1 MLLSESGPLEWVA
14 GAGLWVVAQC
24 YKTVASHTMSR
35 MTGTFRVCEA
45 ERAPPHRKAS
55 AHMQVRAATLRI
67 GDATGREATGRA
79 SSGAILNSSKY
90 PTHDSSLCG
99 LWGCGVGSQGAPQDL
114 AHTRLLGSARF
125 RRRPRRQG
133 NELLVYLRDC
143 SRLGVWGKNPRDR
156 RCPAA
161 PLPPPHPPHQNGAKA
176 GKNSMRGQASRPTV
190 VLNPCS
196 RG

>member
-1 MLLSESGPLEWVA
+1 
-14 GAGLWVVAQC
+14 
-24 YKTVASHTMSR
+24 

-114 AHTRLLGSARF
+114 AHTRLLG
-125 RRRPRRQG
+125 
-133 NELLVYLRDC
+133 LLD
-143 SRLGVWGKNPRDR
+143 LGGGRGGRETNCWFIYGIAAAWVCGERTLGTG
-156 RCPAA
+156 AA
-161 PLPPPHPPHQNGAKA
+161 PLPRCHRHTLLIKTEQRQEKTQCA
-176 GKNSMRGQASRPTV
+176 GKHPAPP
-190 VLNPCS
+190 LC
-196 RG
+196 

>member
-79 SSGAILNSSKY
+79 SSGAIVNSS
-90 PTHDSSLCG
+90 THAGFQPVWAVG
-99 LWGCGVGSQGAPQDL
+99 LWR
-114 AHTRLLGSARF
+114 RLPG
-125 RRRPRRQG
+125 RPSG
-133 NELLVYLRDC
+133 FGTHKVAWVC
-143 SRLGVWGKNPRDR
+143 SI
-156 RCPAA
+156 
-161 PLPPPHPPHQNGAKA
+161 
-176 GKNSMRGQASRPTV
+176 
-190 VLNPCS
+190 
-196 RG
+196 